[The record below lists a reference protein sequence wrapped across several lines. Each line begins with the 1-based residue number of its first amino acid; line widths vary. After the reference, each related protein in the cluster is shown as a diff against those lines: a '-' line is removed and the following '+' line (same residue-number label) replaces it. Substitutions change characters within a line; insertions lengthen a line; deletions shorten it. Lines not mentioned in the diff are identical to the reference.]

1 LRQNELI
8 APTVNTHDSAT
19 TSASILLSGT
29 KEKNSSVIINGNE
42 VAPIST
48 STTWSY
54 TYPLNIGVNSL
65 DIKSANSNQ
74 TSATISL
81 KITRTKNVAVDIV
94 AEEQKHVTKVDAK
107 LAAKMAGRLLLQVEN
122 KGYIWY
128 VNPKDNKRY
137 LVDNTTALSVFRS
150 LALGI
155 NEKMLN
161 QIPTGKGAKDNP
173 VGKKLKGKLLLRVEK
188 GGQIS
193 YIDVNGYRHDISQA
207 NLMTIFRS
215 LSLGISN
222 ANIWK
227 IAIGTIK

>member
-1 LRQNELI
+1 
-8 APTVNTHDSAT
+8 VAT
-19 TSASILLSGT
+19 L
-29 KEKNSSVIINGNE
+29 
-42 VAPIST
+42 ST
-48 STTWSY
+48 STSWTY
-54 TYPLNIGVNSL
+54 NYPLNIGVNSL
-65 DIKSANSNQ
+65 DIKSASSDQ
-74 TSATISL
+74 TSAVISL
-81 KITRTKNVAVDIV
+81 KITRTKDVVADVV

-107 LAAKMAGRLLLQVEN
+107 LSAKMAGRLLLQVEN

-128 VNPKDNKRY
+128 VNPKNNKRY

-155 NEKMLN
+155 SEKNLAL
-161 QIPTGKGAKDNP
+161 IPTAKTTKVNAL
-173 VGKKLKGKLLLRVEK
+173 GQKLKGKLLIRTEK

-193 YIDVNGYRHDISQA
+193 YIDMNGYRHDISQA

-215 LSLGISN
+215 LSLGVSN